1 MFVSDHVPWNGDNS
15 NAAFYNAAQAD
26 MLSDDQGR
34 QASSLTAARNEPGS
48 TTLQT
53 MAMAL
58 S

>member
-34 QASSLTAARNEPGS
+34 QASSLTAA
-48 TTLQT
+48 
-53 MAMAL
+53 
-58 S
+58 